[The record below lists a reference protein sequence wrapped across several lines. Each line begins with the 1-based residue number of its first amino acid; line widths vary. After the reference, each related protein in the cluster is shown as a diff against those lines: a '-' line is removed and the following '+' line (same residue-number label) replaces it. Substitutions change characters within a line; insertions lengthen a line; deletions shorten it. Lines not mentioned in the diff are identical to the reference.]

1 MGLTFKQLLAADIEN
16 VFTNPNEFGEQL
28 TYKPK
33 DGVTRTINGVVDED
47 GDYVQVGR
55 DLDHRQFL
63 DVFVSRDSTTGI
75 DDPQLGDAIRRAID
89 PDGKWY
95 SYQGQKSDVDENAWT
110 LRFVLDEVKQHGG
123 HSRV

>member
-55 DLDHRQFL
+55 DLDHQQFL
-63 DVFVSRDSTTGI
+63 DVFVSRDATTGI
-75 DDPQLGDAIRRAID
+75 DDPQLGDAIHRAID
-89 PDGKWY
+89 PEDKWY
-95 SYQGQKSDVDENAWT
+95 SFSGLNSDVDESGWT
-110 LRFVLDEVKQHGG
+110 LRFLLDNVSRHGG
-123 HSRV
+123 LARQ